1 MGGASNFSHAISFS
15 PKVRIGVEPTT
26 KRKTMDISTI
36 APSYIWQA
44 ENNQVIG
51 SKVGN
56 SSAFREALT
65 TAIFNH
71 DTSRDRAEGQHFI
84 VLSPEAI
91 KASEIT
97 CGVGRKTSN
106 INDYVMREWRGS
118 VSTFLKRENAMA
130 VAFCAVIVYTKSAYL
145 ADPQMPEDERKQV
158 LASNN
163 THYLVALLA
172 NGDGVPNARSPYR
185 LVDSLAGGNNEFEN
199 ISIED
204 VKAMAVESK
213 DYADTWSVVAD

>member
-1 MGGASNFSHAISFS
+1 MYIS
-15 PKVRIGVEPTT
+15 
-26 KRKTMDISTI
+26 I

-44 ENNQVIG
+44 ENAQVIG
-51 SKVGN
+51 SKVGD
-56 SSAFREALT
+56 SEYFRDLLSA
-65 TAIFNH
+65 AIFNH
-71 DTSRDRAEGQHFI
+71 DPSKDRAEGQHFI
-84 VLSPEAI
+84 VFTPNMIRKSQ
-91 KASEIT
+91 IT

-106 INDYVMREWRGS
+106 IEDYVMREWRGN
-118 VSTFLKRENAMA
+118 VQTFLKREKAME

-145 ADPQMPEDERKQV
+145 ADPQMPEDERKKV
-158 LASNN
+158 LASKN

-213 DYADTWSVVAD
+213 AYADTWGVVAD

>member
-1 MGGASNFSHAISFS
+1 MTIS
-15 PKVRIGVEPTT
+15 
-26 KRKTMDISTI
+26 I

-44 ENNQVIG
+44 ESSTVIG

-56 SSAFREALT
+56 SPAFREALT
-65 TAIFNH
+65 EAIASH

-91 KASEIT
+91 KASDIT

-106 INDYVMREWRGS
+106 ISDYVMREWRGS
-118 VSTFLKRENAMA
+118 VSTFLKRENALP
-130 VAFCAVIVYTKSAYL
+130 VSFCAVIVYTKSAYL

-158 LASNN
+158 LASDS

-172 NGDGVPNARSPYR
+172 NADGVPNARSPYR
-185 LVDSLAGGNNEFEN
+185 LVDSLAGGNNEFAD

-213 DYADTWSVVAD
+213 AYADAWSVVAD

>member
-1 MGGASNFSHAISFS
+1 MYIS
-15 PKVRIGVEPTT
+15 
-26 KRKTMDISTI
+26 I

-44 ENNQVIG
+44 ENNSVIG
-51 SKVGN
+51 SKVGD
-56 SSAFREALT
+56 SPAFREALT

-71 DTSRDRAEGQHFI
+71 NSSSDRAEGQHFI

-91 KASEIT
+91 KASDIT

-106 INDYVMREWRGS
+106 IEDYVMREWRGN
-118 VSTFLKRENAMA
+118 VQTFLKREKAME

-158 LASNN
+158 LASKD

-213 DYADTWSVVAD
+213 AYADTWGVVAD

>member
-1 MGGASNFSHAISFS
+1 MTIS
-15 PKVRIGVEPTT
+15 
-26 KRKTMDISTI
+26 I

-44 ENNQVIG
+44 ENTSVIG

-56 SSAFREALT
+56 SPAFREVLT
-65 TAIFNH
+65 EAIASH
-71 DTSRDRAEGQHFI
+71 DSSKDRAEGQHFI

-91 KASEIT
+91 EASDIT

-106 INDYVMREWRGS
+106 IEDYVMREWRGN
-118 VSTFLKRENAMA
+118 VQTFLKRENAMA

-145 ADPQMPEDERKQV
+145 ADPHMSDEVRAEV
-158 LASNN
+158 EASDS

-185 LVDSLAGGNNEFEN
+185 LVDSLAGGNNEFAD

-213 DYADTWSVVAD
+213 AYADSWSVVAD

>member
-1 MGGASNFSHAISFS
+1 MYIS
-15 PKVRIGVEPTT
+15 
-26 KRKTMDISTI
+26 I

-56 SSAFREALT
+56 SDAFRDLLSV
-65 TAIFNH
+65 AIFNH
-71 DTSRDRAEGQHFI
+71 DTAKDRAEGQHFI
-84 VLSPEAI
+84 VLTPNI
-91 KASEIT
+91 IRKAEIT

-106 INDYVMREWRGS
+106 VEDYVMREWRGS
-118 VSTFLKRENAMA
+118 VSTFLKRELALP
-130 VAFCAVIVYTKSAYL
+130 VSFCAVIVYTKSAYL
-145 ADPQMPEDERKQV
+145 ADPHMKDDVRAEVE
-158 LASNN
+158 ASNSS
-163 THYLVALLA
+163 HYLVALLA
-172 NGDGVPNARSPYR
+172 NADGVPNARSPYR

-213 DYADTWSVVAD
+213 AYADTWSVVAD

>member
-1 MGGASNFSHAISFS
+1 MTIS
-15 PKVRIGVEPTT
+15 
-26 KRKTMDISTI
+26 I

-44 ENNQVIG
+44 ESSTVIG

-56 SSAFREALT
+56 SPAFREALT
-65 TAIFNH
+65 EAIASH
-71 DTSRDRAEGQHFI
+71 DTSRDRAEGQHII

-91 KASEIT
+91 KASDIT

-106 INDYVMREWRGS
+106 ISDYVMREWRGS
-118 VSTFLKRENAMA
+118 VSTFLKRENALP
-130 VAFCAVIVYTKSAYL
+130 VSFCAVIVYTKSAYL

-158 LASNN
+158 LASDS

-172 NGDGVPNARSPYR
+172 NADGVPNARSPYR
-185 LVDSLAGGNNEFEN
+185 LVDSLAGGNNEFAD

-213 DYADTWSVVAD
+213 AYADAWSVVAD

>member
-1 MGGASNFSHAISFS
+1 MTIS
-15 PKVRIGVEPTT
+15 
-26 KRKTMDISTI
+26 I

-44 ENNQVIG
+44 ENTSVIG

-56 SSAFREALT
+56 SPAFREALT
-65 TAIFNH
+65 EAIASH
-71 DTSRDRAEGQHFI
+71 DTSKDRAEGQHFI

-91 KASEIT
+91 KASDIT

-106 INDYVMREWRGS
+106 ISDYVMREWRGN
-118 VSTFLKRENAMA
+118 VDTFLKRENALP

-145 ADPQMPEDERKQV
+145 ADPHMSDEVRSEV
-158 LASNN
+158 EGAES

-172 NGDGVPNARSPYR
+172 NAEGVPNARSPYR
-185 LVDSLAGGNNEFEN
+185 LVDSLAGGNNEFAD

-213 DYADTWSVVAD
+213 AYADSWSVVAD